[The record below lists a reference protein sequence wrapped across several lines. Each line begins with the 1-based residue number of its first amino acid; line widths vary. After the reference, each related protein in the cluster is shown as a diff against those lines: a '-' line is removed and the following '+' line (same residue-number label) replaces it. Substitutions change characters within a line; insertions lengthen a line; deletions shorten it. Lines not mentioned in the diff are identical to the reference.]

1 MTTRHKEIQLK
12 QILTGMRSVLVAF
25 SGGVDSSLLL
35 KTAIDSLG
43 KKNVLAVCAVS
54 PVMTREEKK
63 NVRQLSRIIGARL
76 MVIEGREMENPAF
89 LKNDKRRCYWCK
101 RKRFIELKK
110 IAHREGLS
118 FVIEGSNADDLSD
131 YRPGM
136 QAVHELGIE
145 SPLLEAGLTKK
156 EIRLISRCLGLPTWD
171 KPAAACLASRIPYG
185 TRIDESLLKRI
196 GSAEKLLHKV
206 GFEQVRVRHHGNIA
220 RIEVPSAK
228 IKRLLDPALRIA
240 ISKGLRKLGW
250 QYIAVDLEGYAPG
263 NLNRCIVTSK
273 RSLP

>member
-1 MTTRHKEIQLK
+1 MH
-12 QILTGMRSVLVAF
+12 SVLVAF

-54 PVMTREEKK
+54 PVMTREEQKEM
-63 NVRQLSRIIGARL
+63 RQFSRMIGARL
-76 MVIEGREMENPAF
+76 MVIDGQEMLNPRF

-101 RKRFIELKK
+101 RDRFLELKK
-110 IAHREGLS
+110 IARREGLR

-136 QAVHELGIE
+136 QAVTELGIR

-156 EIRLISRCLGLPTWD
+156 EIRLISRRLGLPTWD

-185 TRIDESLLKRI
+185 IKIDEPLLKRI
-196 GSAEKLLHKV
+196 GSAEMLLHKA
-206 GFEQVRVRHHGNIA
+206 GFDQVRVRHHGNIA
-220 RIEVPSAK
+220 RIEVPSGK
-228 IKRLLDPALRIA
+228 IKSLLDPALSA
-240 ISKGLRKLGW
+240 SISKSLRKLGW
-250 QYIAVDLEGYAPG
+250 QYIAVDLEGYTTG
-263 NLNRCIVTSK
+263 NLNRYIVTS
-273 RSLP
+273 